1 MKHKLPPK
9 TAQNSRMYP
18 KRDRTNKSVNLRISL
33 NTSWKAWIV
42 ASPTRRRQR
51 HTTSK
56 IRTMS
61 HPPPPWKT
69 NTSQE
74 PSPNPST
81 KDEGFLR
88 HQRFNESLK
97 SSSVVSLQGQG
108 TRLRSGQLRNCSF
121 IPFLQHKVSREHAKR
136 QFTVHMYSSLC
147 CSGTRVIGA
156 KLTLIYPSSQIDV
169 LFNPV

>member
-18 KRDRTNKSVNLRISL
+18 KRDLTKKSVNLRISL

-56 IRTMS
+56 IPTMS

-108 TRLRSGQLRNCSF
+108 TRLRSGHLRNCSF
-121 IPFLQHKVSREHAKR
+121 IPFLQHRVSREHAKW
-136 QFTVHMYSSLC
+136 QFTVHNVFVSLQF
-147 CSGTRVIGA
+147 RN
-156 KLTLIYPSSQIDV
+156 PSNWGKVDINYVPLQP
-169 LFNPV
+169 N